1 MAIFLLLNVIVEEH
15 ILVKSLQIKDYLGYF
30 SLTNMIKIKDVGGNE
45 ASGGGTGSKDSGRP
59 VTSAL
64 TTDNNL
70 CKQKLSNNLTNWC
83 NFYLTNFQAL

>member
-30 SLTNMIKIKDVGGNE
+30 SLTNIVKIKDVGGNE

-59 VTSAL
+59 VTSAFDNKSMSTKTL
-64 TTDNNL
+64 QVPPTTL
-70 CKQKLSNNLTNWC
+70 PSV
-83 NFYLTNFQAL
+83 

>member
-1 MAIFLLLNVIVEEH
+1 MAIFLILNVIVEEH

-59 VTSAL
+59 VTSAF
-64 TTDNNL
+64 DNNL
-70 CKQKLSNNLTNWC
+70 LCQQKLSK
-83 NFYLTNFQAL
+83 YRQQPYQSVSV